1 MIPYE
6 QARKLVIE
14 KAAVLGQEAVTLDEA
29 LGRVAARDIR
39 SKINVPPFRN
49 SAMDGYAIR
58 SEDTKRDTGK
68 GGANY
73 ISLKLVAAQPAGD
86 YFRKKIRSRE
96 TLKVMTGAPVPAGAE
111 AVVPLEEVERQGSQ
125 ILIKRQIKPGENI
138 REAGEDVKKG
148 EIIIRQGSVL
158 KTPELGLLAACGF
171 NQVSVYRRPAVAV
184 IITGNELCEPGER
197 LQPGKIY
204 NSNAVILKA
213 LLKSSGVE
221 LVSLEKVE
229 DSLKFLISALKRA
242 VKKADLII
250 TTGGVSV
257 GDYDLVKEALEKIS
271 ARKIFW
277 QVAQKP
283 AKPLAFY
290 FLRQGQKPRWFFGL
304 PGNPGAVMIAF
315 EEYVRPLIKKVSGHE
330 NFWPVE
336 IEASLT
342 GPVKKKAGRLNFLR
356 VNLENKNGEW
366 LATPLGKQESGMMT
380 SFRMTGGL
388 ALIPAEVDL
397 LPAGTKVKVHL
408 VEW

>member
-14 KAAVLGQEAVTLDEA
+14 KAKPLGQEVVTLDEA
-29 LGRVAARDIR
+29 LGRVVAKDIS

-49 SAMDGYAIR
+49 SAMDGYAVR
-58 SEDTKRDTGK
+58 SEDTKQEKRE
-68 GGANY
+68 NY
-73 ISLKLVAAQPAGD
+73 VSLKLVAAQPAGD
-86 YFRKKIRSRE
+86 YFRKKIKSGE
-96 TLKVMTGAPVPAGAE
+96 TVKVMTGAPVPAGAD
-111 AVVPLEEVERQGSQ
+111 AVVPLEEVEQRGGQ
-125 ILIKRQIKPGENI
+125 ILIKREINPGENI
-138 REAGEDVKKG
+138 REAGEDIKRG
-148 EIIIRQGSVL
+148 EIIVRKGNRL

-171 NQVSVYRRPAVAV
+171 NRVSVYRLPQVAV

-197 LQPGKIY
+197 LQPGRIY

-213 LLKSSGVE
+213 LLKSSGVK

-229 DSLKFLISALKRA
+229 DNLKSLMSALKRA

-257 GDYDLVKEALEKIS
+257 GDYDLVKEAMEKIS

-290 FLRQGQKPRWFFGL
+290 FLRQGQKPRWLFGL

-315 EEYVRPLIKKVSGHE
+315 EEYVRPLIKKVSGQE
-330 NFWPVE
+330 DFWPVE
-336 IEASLT
+336 IEAGLT

-366 LATPLGKQESGMMT
+366 LASPLDKQESGMIT
-380 SFRMTGGL
+380 SFRMTMGL
-388 ALIPAEVDL
+388 ALIPAEAEF
-397 LPAGTKVKVHL
+397 LPVGTKVKVHL